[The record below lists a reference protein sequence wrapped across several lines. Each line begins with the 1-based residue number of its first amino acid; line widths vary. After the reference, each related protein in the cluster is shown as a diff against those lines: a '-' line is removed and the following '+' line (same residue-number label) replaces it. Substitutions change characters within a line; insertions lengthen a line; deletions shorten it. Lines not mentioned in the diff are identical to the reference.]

1 VNEYLIKYKRF
12 YEYSLA
18 GVKYFISGVRIK
30 PTGRGIV
37 LNNVLQQINQPND
50 IKKLDKSRLGEL
62 CADIRKFLL
71 ENVSKTGGHLASN
84 LGVVEL
90 TVALH
95 RVFDPERDRILFDVG
110 HQSYVHKILTGRKEE
125 FKTLRKFGGMS
136 GFPKPNESDC
146 DPFIAGHA
154 SDAIS
159 LALGMARAR
168 TLQKDDYNVIGV
180 IGDGA
185 LTGGLAYEGLNSAGQ
200 SGEPMI
206 VILNDNGMSI
216 TRNVGGI
223 SKTLARQR
231 TKPGYYQFKRVYRRT
246 LKRIPGGDKI
256 YAFNHKI
263 KTAVKKAII
272 NCSFFE
278 EMGFHY
284 LGPVD
289 GHDVNRLVDMMEHAK
304 SVNEPV
310 LLHVVTKKGKGY
322 EPAEQNPDA
331 YHGVSAFDLEKGI
344 TFSNKPSYSTVFGEK
359 LMQLAE
365 KDSRVCAITAAMKS
379 GTGLDEFARKYPNR
393 FFDEGIAEGHAVS
406 MAAGMA
412 KQGAV
417 PVFAVYSTFLQRS
430 YDMLLHDVGILGEH
444 VVFAVDR
451 AGIVGADG
459 ETHQGVFDVSY
470 LRNVPGMR
478 IYSPAS
484 FAELSDML
492 EAAINDSGPVAV
504 RYPRGGEGEYKDGG
518 CEMSRILYCG
528 DDVTLVCYGTIT
540 NQVMAAVQLLNK
552 QGISAEV
559 VKLGTIKPIDHK
571 SIAESVARTGKV
583 VVIEECVQ
591 AGAVGEAVLAKL
603 TEEGV
608 NAKTLLINLGD
619 EFIPHGSVEQ
629 LLKAYGLD
637 TESIADKV
645 SVMVKDV

>member
-1 VNEYLIKYKRF
+1 M
-12 YEYSLA
+12 
-18 GVKYFISGVRIK
+18 
-30 PTGRGIV
+30 
-37 LNNVLQQINQPND
+37 NNILQQINQPND
-50 IKKLDKSRLGEL
+50 IKKLDKGRLAEL

-95 RVFDPERDRILFDVG
+95 RVFDPTKDRILFDVG

-136 GFPKPNESDC
+136 GFPKPNESEC

-168 TLQKDDYNVIGV
+168 TVQKDDYNVIGV

-231 TKPGYYQFKRVYRRT
+231 TKPGYYHFKRVYRSVMKK
-246 LKRIPGGDKI
+246 LPGGDKI

-263 KTAVKKAII
+263 KTAVKKALI

-289 GHDVNRLVDMMEHAK
+289 GHDVNRLVDMLEHAK

-310 LLHVVTKKGKGY
+310 LLHVVTQKGRGY
-322 EPAEQNPDA
+322 GPAEQNPDA

-344 TFSNKPSYSTVFGEK
+344 SLAGKPSFSTVFGEK
-359 LMQLAE
+359 LAQLAE
-365 KDSRVCAITAAMKS
+365 KDNRICAITAAMKS
-379 GTGLDEFARKYPNR
+379 GTGLDEFARRYPDR

-412 KQGAV
+412 KQGV
-417 PVFAVYSTFLQRS
+417 IPVFAVYSTFLQRS
-430 YDMLLHDVGILGEH
+430 YDMLLHDVGILNQH

-470 LRNVPGMR
+470 LRNIPGMR

-484 FAELSDML
+484 FAEVRDML
-492 EAAINDSGPVAV
+492 EAAVKDSGPVAV
-504 RYPRGGEGEYKDGG
+504 RYPRGGEGAYKDGG
-518 CEMSRILYCG
+518 CEMSRVLRSG
-528 DDVTLVCYGTIT
+528 DAVTLVCYGTIT
-540 NQVMAAVQLLNK
+540 NQVMAAAQLLEER
-552 QGISAEV
+552 GISAEV
-559 VKLGTIKPIDHK
+559 VKLGVIKPIDYK
-571 SIAESVARTGKV
+571 TIIESAGKTGKL
-583 VVIEECVQ
+583 VVIEECIQ
-591 AGAVGEAVLAKL
+591 AGAVGEAVLTKL
-603 TEEGV
+603 AEERV
-608 NAKTLLINLGD
+608 VAKTVLINLGD
-619 EFIPHGSVEQ
+619 EFIPHGSVER

-637 TESIADKV
+637 AESIADKV
-645 SVMVKDV
+645 SVMIKDV

>member
-1 VNEYLIKYKRF
+1 MDNILSK
-12 YEYSLA
+12 
-18 GVKYFISGVRIK
+18 
-30 PTGRGIV
+30 
-37 LNNVLQQINQPND
+37 INKPND
-50 IKKLDKSRLGEL
+50 VKQLDKSLLAEL
-62 CADIRKFLL
+62 CADIRIFLL

-95 RVFDPERDRILFDVG
+95 RVFDPTRDRILFDVG

-125 FKTLRKFGGMS
+125 FKTLRKYGGMS
-136 GFPKPNESDC
+136 GFPKPSESEC

-168 TLQKDDYNVIGV
+168 TIQKADYNVVGV

-231 TKPGYYQFKRVYRRT
+231 TKPGYYHFKRVYRNVM
-246 LKRIPGGDKI
+246 KKIPGGNRI

-263 KTAVKKAII
+263 KTALKKALI

-289 GHDVNRLVDMMEHAK
+289 GHDVNRLVDMLEHAK

-310 LLHVVTKKGKGY
+310 LMHVVTEKGRGY
-322 EPAEQNPDA
+322 APAVQNPDA
-331 YHGVSAFDLEKGI
+331 YHGVSPFDLEKGI
-344 TFSNKPSYSTVFGEK
+344 SFSEKQSFSSVFGET
-359 LMQLAE
+359 LVELAE
-365 KDSRVCAITAAMKS
+365 KDERICAITAAMKS
-379 GTGLDEFARKYPNR
+379 GTGLDNFARKFPDR

-412 KQGAV
+412 KQGIV

-430 YDMLLHDVGILGEH
+430 FDMLLHDVGILNQH
-444 VVFAVDR
+444 VIFAVDR

-459 ETHQGVFDVSY
+459 ETHHGIFDVSY

-478 IYSPAS
+478 IYAPAS
-484 FAELSDML
+484 FAELRDML
-492 EAAINDSGPVAV
+492 KAAVDGSGPVAI
-504 RYPRGGEGEYKDGG
+504 RYPRGGESEYTEGG
-518 CEMSRILYCG
+518 CEMSCVLRCG
-528 DDVTLVCYGTIT
+528 DDVTLVTYGTIT
-540 NQVMAAVQLLNK
+540 NRVTAAAELLAK
-552 QGISAEV
+552 EGISAQV
-559 VKLGTIKPIDHK
+559 IKLGVIKPID
-571 SIAESVARTGKV
+571 INDIMVSVAKTGRLV
-583 VVIEECVQ
+583 VVEECIGT
-591 AGAVGEAVLAKL
+591 GAVGEAVAAAVVEK
-603 TEEGV
+603 GI
-608 NAKTLLINLGD
+608 NAKTMLINLGD
-619 EFIPHGSVEQ
+619 EFITHGSVAE
-629 LLKAYGLD
+629 LLDAYGFNAD
-637 TESIADKV
+637 SIAKRISAMINDK
-645 SVMVKDV
+645 

>member
-1 VNEYLIKYKRF
+1 M
-12 YEYSLA
+12 
-18 GVKYFISGVRIK
+18 
-30 PTGRGIV
+30 
-37 LNNVLQQINQPND
+37 NNLLQQINQPND
-50 IKKLDKSRLGEL
+50 VKNLDKGQLSEL
-62 CADIRKFLL
+62 CSDIRKFLL

-90 TVALH
+90 TVAMH
-95 RVFDPERDRILFDVG
+95 RVFDPTSDRILFDVG

-136 GFPKPNESDC
+136 GFPKPNESEC

-168 TLQKDDYNVIGV
+168 TLHKAEYSVVSV

-216 TRNVGGI
+216 TRNVGSI
-223 SKTLARQR
+223 SKTLAHQR
-231 TKPGYYQFKRVYRRT
+231 SKPGYYHFKHVYRNV
-246 LKRIPGGDKI
+246 LKKIPGGTKL
-256 YAFNHKI
+256 YMFNHKI
-263 KTAVKKAII
+263 KTAIKKALI

-289 GHDVNRLVDMMEHAK
+289 GHDVNRLVDMLEHAK

-310 LLHVVTKKGKGY
+310 LLHVVTQKGRGY
-322 EPAEQNPDA
+322 KPAENNPDA
-331 YHGVSAFDLEKGI
+331 YHGVAPFDLEKGI
-344 TFSNKPSYSTVFGEK
+344 SFSEKRSFSTVFGET
-359 LMQLAE
+359 LAEFAE
-365 KDSRVCAITAAMKS
+365 KDERICAITAAMKS
-379 GTGLDEFARKYPNR
+379 GTGLDEFARKYPER

-430 YDMLLHDVGILGEH
+430 YDMLLHDVGILNQH
-444 VVFAVDR
+444 VIFAVDR

-459 ETHQGVFDVSY
+459 ETHHGVFDVSY
-470 LRNVPGMR
+470 LRNVPGMS
-478 IYSPAS
+478 IYAPAS
-484 FAELSDML
+484 FDELKDML
-492 EAAINDSGPVAV
+492 ETAVNCTGPVAI
-504 RYPRGGEGEYKDGG
+504 RYPRGSEGEYKAGG
-518 CEMSRILYCG
+518 SESSRVLRSG
-528 DDVTLVCYGTIT
+528 TDVTIVTYGLEI
-540 NQVMAAVQLLNK
+540 NHVMSAARLLEN

-559 VKLGTIKPIDHK
+559 IKLGTIKPLDIS
-571 SIAESVARTGKV
+571 SIAESVKKTGRVAV
-583 VVIEECVQ
+583 VEECVQ
-591 AGAVGEAVLAKL
+591 AGAVGEAVVAALSEAGVSAK
-603 TEEGV
+603 
-608 NAKTLLINLGD
+608 ALLINLGD
-619 EFIPHGSVEQ
+619 EFITHGSIAE
-629 LLKAYGLD
+629 LLREYGLD
-637 TESIADKV
+637 SEGITEKV
-645 SVMVKDV
+645 SEMMKDV

>member
-1 VNEYLIKYKRF
+1 M
-12 YEYSLA
+12 
-18 GVKYFISGVRIK
+18 
-30 PTGRGIV
+30 
-37 LNNVLQQINQPND
+37 NNILQKINKPND
-50 IKKLDKSRLGEL
+50 VKQIDKSLLAEL

-71 ENVSKTGGHLASN
+71 ENVSQTGGHLASN

-90 TVALH
+90 TVAVH
-95 RVFDPERDRILFDVG
+95 RVFDPTSDRILFDVG

-136 GFPKPNESDC
+136 GFPKPNESEC

-168 TLQKDDYNVIGV
+168 TLHKAEYSVVSV

-216 TRNVGGI
+216 TRNVGSI
-223 SKTLARQR
+223 SKTLAHQR
-231 TKPGYYQFKRVYRRT
+231 SKPGYYHFKRVYRNV
-246 LKRIPGGDKI
+246 LKKIPGGTKL
-256 YAFNHKI
+256 YMFNHKI
-263 KTAVKKAII
+263 KTAIKKALI

-289 GHDVNRLVDMMEHAK
+289 GHDVNRLVDMLEHAK

-310 LLHVVTKKGKGY
+310 LLHVVTQKGRGY
-322 EPAEQNPDA
+322 SPAEKNPDA
-331 YHGVSAFDLEKGI
+331 YHGVAPFDLEKGI
-344 TFSNKPSYSTVFGEK
+344 SFSEKRSFSTVFGETLTK
-359 LMQLAE
+359 LAE
-365 KDSRVCAITAAMKS
+365 NDERICAITAAMKS
-379 GTGLDEFARKYPNR
+379 GTGLDEFAIKYPER

-430 YDMLLHDVGILGEH
+430 YDMLLHDVGILNQH
-444 VVFAVDR
+444 VIFAVDR

-459 ETHQGVFDVSY
+459 ETHHGVFDVSY
-470 LRNVPGMR
+470 LRNVPGMS
-478 IYSPAS
+478 IYAPAS
-484 FAELSDML
+484 FAELKDML
-492 EAAINDSGPVAV
+492 VNAVNCTGPVAI
-504 RYPRGGEGEYKDGG
+504 RYPRGGEGEYREGG
-518 CEMSRILYCG
+518 NESSRVLRG
-528 DDVTLVCYGTIT
+528 GTDVTLVTYGLEI
-540 NQVMAAVQLLNK
+540 NNVMSAASRLES

-559 VKLGTIKPIDHK
+559 IKLGTIKPIDIS
-571 SIAESVARTGKV
+571 SIAASAKKTGRVA
-583 VVIEECVQ
+583 VIEECVQ
-591 AGAVGEAVLAKL
+591 SGAVGEAVVAALNEAGISAK
-603 TEEGV
+603 
-608 NAKTLLINLGD
+608 ALLINLGD
-619 EFIPHGSVEQ
+619 EFIPHGSIAE
-629 LLKAYGLD
+629 LLGEYGLD
-637 TESIADKV
+637 SEGIAEKV
-645 SVMVKDV
+645 SEMMKDV

>member
-1 VNEYLIKYKRF
+1 M
-12 YEYSLA
+12 
-18 GVKYFISGVRIK
+18 
-30 PTGRGIV
+30 
-37 LNNVLQQINQPND
+37 NNILQQINRPND
-50 IKKLDKSRLGEL
+50 IKKLDKSQLGEL
-62 CADIRKFLL
+62 CSDIRKFLL
-71 ENVSKTGGHLASN
+71 DNVSKTGGHLASN

-90 TVALH
+90 TVAMH

-110 HQSYVHKILTGRKEE
+110 HQSYVHKILTGRKDE

-136 GFPKPNESDC
+136 GVPKPNESIC

-168 TLQKDDYNVIGV
+168 TMQREDYNVIGV

-231 TKPGYYQFKRVYRRT
+231 TKPGYYHFKRVYRKV
-246 LKRIPGGDKI
+246 LKKLPGGNKL
-256 YAFNHKI
+256 YSFNHKI
-263 KTAVKKAII
+263 KTAIKKAVI

-289 GHDVNRLVDMMEHAK
+289 GHDVNRLVDMLEHAK

-310 LLHVVTKKGKGY
+310 LLHVVTQKGRGY
-322 EPAEQNPDA
+322 APAEQNPDA
-331 YHGVSAFDLEKGI
+331 YHGVSAFDLDKGI
-344 TFSNKPSYSTVFGEK
+344 SLADKQSFSTVFGEK
-359 LMQLAE
+359 LTQLAGN
-365 KDSRVCAITAAMKS
+365 DGRICAITAAMKS
-379 GTGLDEFARKYPNR
+379 GTGLDEFARKYPDR

-412 KQGAV
+412 KQGTV

-470 LRNVPGMR
+470 LRNIPGMR

-484 FAELSDML
+484 FAELRDML
-492 EAAINDSGPVAV
+492 EAAIKDSGPVAV
-504 RYPRGGEGEYKDGG
+504 RYPRGGEGAYQDGG
-518 CEMSRILYCG
+518 CEMSRILRSG
-528 DDVTLVCYGTIT
+528 DAVTLVCYGTIT
-540 NQVMAAVQLLNK
+540 NQVMAASQLLSER
-552 QGISAEV
+552 GISAEV
-559 VKLGTIKPIDHK
+559 IKLGMIKPIDYAAIAK
-571 SIAESVARTGKV
+571 SAGKTGRL
-583 VVIEECVQ
+583 VIVEECVQ
-591 AGAVGEAVLAKL
+591 AGAAGEAILARM
-603 TEEGV
+603 TENGIP
-608 NAKTLLINLGD
+608 AKTMLINLRD
-619 EFIPHGSVEQ
+619 EFIPHGSVDQ
-629 LLKAYGLD
+629 LLRAYGLD
-637 TESIADKV
+637 AESIADKV
-645 SVMVKDV
+645 SGMIKDV

>member
-1 VNEYLIKYKRF
+1 MNNILDNVNH
-12 YEYSLA
+12 
-18 GVKYFISGVRIK
+18 
-30 PTGRGIV
+30 
-37 LNNVLQQINQPND
+37 PND
-50 IKKLDKSRLGEL
+50 IKRLEKSQMAGL
-62 CADIRKFLL
+62 CADIRGFLL

-95 RVFDPERDRILFDVG
+95 RVFDPTKDRILFDVG
-110 HQSYVHKILTGRKEE
+110 HQSYVHKILTGRKDG

-168 TLQKDDYNVIGV
+168 TLTKADYCVIAV

-223 SKTLARQR
+223 STTLARQR
-231 TKPGYYQFKRVYRRT
+231 TKPGYYNFKKVYR
-246 LKRIPGGDKI
+246 KVMKKIPGGDKL

-263 KTAVKKAII
+263 KTAIKKAVI

-289 GHDVNRLVDMMEHAK
+289 GHDVNRLTDMLEHAK
-304 SVNEPV
+304 TLNEPV
-310 LLHVVTKKGKGY
+310 LMHVVTKKGKGY
-322 EPAEQNPDA
+322 TPAEQNPDA
-331 YHGVSAFDLEKGI
+331 YHGVAPFDLKKGVEDSQKKS
-344 TFSNKPSYSTVFGEK
+344 FSIVFGEK
-359 LMQLAE
+359 LCELAE
-365 KDSRVCAITAAMKS
+365 NDERICAITAAMKS
-379 GTGLDEFARKYPNR
+379 GTGLSGFAERFPKR
-393 FFDEGIAEGHAVS
+393 FFDEGIAEGHSAS

-412 KQGAV
+412 KQGLI

-430 YDMLLHDVGILGEH
+430 YDMLLHDIAILRQH
-444 VVFAVDR
+444 VVLAVDR

-470 LRNVPGMR
+470 LRSVPDMR

-484 FAELSDML
+484 FAELRDML
-492 EAAINDSGPVAV
+492 EAAVHCTGPVAV
-504 RYPRGGEGEYKDGG
+504 RYPRGAEGNYTDGG
-518 CEMSRILYCG
+518 SDMSKLVREG
-528 DDVTLVCYGTIT
+528 NDVTLVCYGTIV
-540 NQVMAAVQLLNK
+540 NQVLSAAELLSAR
-552 QGISAEV
+552 GISAGV
-559 VKLGTIKPIDHK
+559 LKLGVIKPIDYDAIITSVRK
-571 SIAESVARTGKV
+571 TGRIA
-583 VVIEECVQ
+583 VIEESMQ
-591 AGAVGEAVLAKL
+591 TGAVGEAVLAKL
-603 TEEGV
+603 AQDNITAE
-608 NAKTLLINLGD
+608 ALLINLGD
-619 EFIPHGSVEQ
+619 GFVPHGSVDK
-629 LLKAYGLD
+629 LLEACGLGAKG
-637 TESIADKV
+637 IADKL
-645 SVMVKDV
+645 SAWLQIDQRMSNDEERKT

>member
-1 VNEYLIKYKRF
+1 M
-12 YEYSLA
+12 
-18 GVKYFISGVRIK
+18 
-30 PTGRGIV
+30 
-37 LNNVLQQINQPND
+37 NNILQQINRPND
-50 IKKLDKSRLGEL
+50 IKKLDKSQLGEL
-62 CADIRKFLL
+62 CSDIRKFLL
-71 ENVSKTGGHLASN
+71 DNVSKTGGHLASN

-90 TVALH
+90 TVAMH

-110 HQSYVHKILTGRKEE
+110 HQSYVHKILTGRKDG

-136 GFPKPNESDC
+136 GFPKPNESVC

-168 TLQKDDYNVIGV
+168 TMQRENYNVIGV

-231 TKPGYYQFKRVYRRT
+231 TKPGYYHFKRMYRKA
-246 LKRIPGGDKI
+246 LKKLPGGDKV
-256 YAFNHKI
+256 YAFSHKI
-263 KTAVKKAII
+263 KTAIKKAVI

-289 GHDVNRLVDMMEHAK
+289 GHDVNRLVDMLEHAK

-310 LLHVVTKKGKGY
+310 LLHVVTQKGRGY
-322 EPAEQNPDA
+322 GPAEQNPDA
-331 YHGVSAFDLEKGI
+331 YHGVSAFDPDKGI
-344 TFSNKPSYSTVFGEK
+344 SFVDKQSFSTVFGEK
-359 LMQLAE
+359 LTQLAGN
-365 KDSRVCAITAAMKS
+365 DSRICAITAAMKS
-379 GTGLDEFARKYPNR
+379 GTGLDEFARKYPDR

-470 LRNVPGMR
+470 LRNIPGMR

-484 FAELSDML
+484 FAELRDML
-492 EAAINDSGPVAV
+492 DAAIKDSGPVAV
-504 RYPRGGEGEYKDGG
+504 RYPRGGEGAYKDGG
-518 CEMSRILYCG
+518 CEMSRILRSG
-528 DDVTLVCYGTIT
+528 DAVTLVCYGTIT
-540 NQVMAAVQLLNK
+540 NQVIAAAQLLAERR
-552 QGISAEV
+552 ISAEV
-559 VKLGTIKPIDHK
+559 IKLGMIKPIDYAAIAK
-571 SIAESVARTGKV
+571 SAEKTGRL
-583 VVIEECVQ
+583 VIVEECVQ
-591 AGAVGEAVLAKL
+591 AGAAGEAILARM
-603 TEEGV
+603 TEEGIA
-608 NAKTLLINLGD
+608 AKTMLINLGD

-637 TESIADKV
+637 AESIADKV
-645 SVMVKDV
+645 SVMIKDV